1 MSRIR
6 DARKSLDMEAGAL
19 HGVDAELERLAES
32 PPVGPVAV
40 ADVAEESSGELKT
53 PLAQLTDA
61 TLSDPLLSACR
72 RSKWVLDPET
82 LLSFDGKEEAHGTEE
97 FRSLRSRLYRVR
109 KEQHLK
115 SILISSALPKE
126 GRSFVAANLAQ
137 VLALQPDCRVL
148 LIDADLRN
156 PRLHVAFGTSAKPGL
171 SEYLLQEVDEFAIMQ
186 RGQAE
191 GLFLI
196 PSGRLVSGPTE
207 VVANGRLKSLIDQIE
222 SLFDWIIVDSPAA
235 VPVSDACLLANSCDG
250 VLLVVRSH
258 STPFDIVRK
267 ARGRFREESLVG
279 VVLNTIETK
288 APPRSQR
295 Y

>member
-1 MSRIR
+1 MEER
-6 DARKSLDMEAGAL
+6 DL
-19 HGVDAELERLAES
+19 HGVDAELERLVEGPAM
-32 PPVGPVAV
+32 GPVPVSAV
-40 ADVAEESSGELKT
+40 ADERSGELKS
-53 PLAQLTDA
+53 PLTQLADT
-61 TLSDPLLSACR
+61 TVSDTLLSGCR
-72 RSKWVLDPET
+72 RSNWVLNPEMV
-82 LLSFDGKEEAHGTEE
+82 LSFGGKEDAHGTEE